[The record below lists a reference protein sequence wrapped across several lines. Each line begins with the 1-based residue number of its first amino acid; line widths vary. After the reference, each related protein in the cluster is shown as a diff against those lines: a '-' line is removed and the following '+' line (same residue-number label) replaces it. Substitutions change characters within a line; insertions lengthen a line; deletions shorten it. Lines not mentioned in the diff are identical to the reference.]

1 MASIRGIASFLILM
15 CFITGFAVPAYA
27 LPDHGYNY
35 SYWEEAEPAPYPYLA
50 EKHVDGS
57 ELGIGHF
64 NVPQDLF
71 VAKDHQIYIADTG
84 NNRIVSLDENGK
96 LIRTIDGFDNN
107 GKKETFN
114 KPYGVFVDASQNIY
128 VADTYNNR
136 IVKLSNDG
144 TLIES
149 FGAPESSILPE
160 GFQYFPFK
168 LYVDKFDRIYVI
180 AQGAFEG
187 IMELD
192 ASGGFKGYI
201 GTNKVRFN
209 PTDLLWK
216 RLSTKEQV
224 GKMELFLPVEFSN
237 LDVDDR
243 GLIYAV
249 SSEANSNTP
258 IKWFNPSGEDIL
270 RREGYFPP
278 MGDISVIRLDPTK
291 SVVLDPK
298 NRGSSRFIDVVSDE
312 SGMYS
317 GLDSTRNRIFTYDR
331 DGNLLYQ
338 FGGIGTQANNFQK
351 PVALSMLGER
361 IAVLDNEMNRM
372 TIFAPTRYGKLIRQ
386 AVKAHYAGKVDEAA
400 DSWNKVLQLNA
411 NFDIAYIS
419 MGKAF
424 LKKNENK
431 MAMNYFKNGNN
442 RKYYSEAFKQY
453 RKQYVWD
460 HFGTIMTVLLSASAL
475 FVAIRIYWVKRK
487 PKLYFVETNIVKAPF
502 YTMMRPFNGFWE
514 MKYEQK
520 GRVKIALIILLSL
533 VVTMILKRQYSG
545 FVVNFNKLSTL
556 NSVDELIYI
565 VLPFILFCVAN
576 WSLTTLMDG
585 EGKFLEI
592 ITAVGYSLLPL
603 IILYLPQVVFSNMI
617 THEEAPFYYL
627 IESAAICWFLW
638 LLFVGMMT
646 IHQYS
651 IFKTLLTLFLTVVVM
666 VFIVFLCILCFSLLQ
681 QMTTFVIS
689 IYSEIRARA

>member
-1 MASIRGIASFLILM
+1 MCGHDLYRDAKQRDSDNVDIRPERIKEKGGTQLASIRGIASFLILM

-71 VAKDHQIYIADTG
+71 VAKDHRIYIADTG

-144 TLIES
+144 TLIQL
-149 FGAPESSILPE
+149 FGAPESSIIPE

-168 LYVDKFDRIYVI
+168 LFVDKFDRIYVI

-224 GKMELFLPVEFSN
+224 GKMELFLPIEFSN

-249 SSEANSNTP
+249 SSEANS
-258 IKWFNPSGEDIL
+258 IHQL
-270 RREGYFPP
+270 R
-278 MGDISVIRLDPTK
+278 
-291 SVVLDPK
+291 
-298 NRGSSRFIDVVSDE
+298 
-312 SGMYS
+312 
-317 GLDSTRNRIFTYDR
+317 GLIQVGRTYC
-331 DGNLLYQ
+331 
-338 FGGIGTQANNFQK
+338 
-351 PVALSMLGER
+351 
-361 IAVLDNEMNRM
+361 
-372 TIFAPTRYGKLIRQ
+372 
-386 AVKAHYAGKVDEAA
+386 AVKA
-400 DSWNKVLQLNA
+400 
-411 NFDIAYIS
+411 IS
-419 MGKAF
+419 LRWETF
-424 LKKNENK
+424 
-431 MAMNYFKNGNN
+431 
-442 RKYYSEAFKQY
+442 R
-453 RKQYVWD
+453 
-460 HFGTIMTVLLSASAL
+460 L
-475 FVAIRIYWVKRK
+475 FVLT
-487 PKLYFVETNIVKAPF
+487 P
-502 YTMMRPFNGFWE
+502 
-514 MKYEQK
+514 Q
-520 GRVKIALIILLSL
+520 RV
-533 VVTMILKRQYSG
+533 
-545 FVVNFNKLSTL
+545 
-556 NSVDELIYI
+556 
-565 VLPFILFCVAN
+565 
-576 WSLTTLMDG
+576 
-585 EGKFLEI
+585 
-592 ITAVGYSLLPL
+592 
-603 IILYLPQVVFSNMI
+603 
-617 THEEAPFYYL
+617 
-627 IESAAICWFLW
+627 
-638 LLFVGMMT
+638 
-646 IHQYS
+646 
-651 IFKTLLTLFLTVVVM
+651 
-666 VFIVFLCILCFSLLQ
+666 
-681 QMTTFVIS
+681 
-689 IYSEIRARA
+689 